1 MLKSRRKSDTKQPLK
16 MKSNDYEGKMTSSI
30 GYKLVPWMNWDEWNY
45 VRRSIFSSSP
55 KLISAA
61 LQKISAWESR
71 GCLPVAIDLTAVI
84 IEIHQ
89 KDPFFRGD
97 GSIGDALASEKMLNM
112 LYCMFIMRLVNDFVE
127 PVHKETGQ
135 SISDIADA
143 IGIPRTLVD
152 IRHESSHRCLPSLKL
167 ARSASAKALEWLKAN
182 YWEPQRIAVL
192 DPRRKVKSRLREMIL
207 CSAARHVPRVN
218 STNPKRKYRK
228 RTTLLVGCHKLSHI
242 NKRLLASKSDAS
254 TVQKVT
260 KRAAH
265 LYSLYPS
272 EVVSLL
278 LEIFLSQAGDF
289 SDGIDMEHSDDPDC
303 NIFKQFTGSPSDLKM
318 LITKLSKK
326 KPRLLLNMLKLV
338 LEMIEEKDSRNFEID
353 WNHFLSSQ
361 NQVQMNEVCHLRSLL
376 TFLIRNLKALKESGQ
391 IKLAEENQIL
401 SIDNIVAP
409 KVLLSSLLHKCLT
422 LLVPG
427 DKHLFKSAL
436 LLSEMTGN
444 KLLTEKLKKL
454 PLLAFLDQGL
464 DSSATLSYNE
474 SMLLKE
480 EDSINKAEE
489 RLNLLKLRLL
499 NDKNRGKSHMNNTA
513 DATTRWKVTKSW
525 VACPIGTLPC
535 SFSSTVLLPILDFM
549 EVEREMDKSK
559 TTSCNVENVCAA
571 EENGM
576 VCDDNESSDDSNPV
590 KKLKQA
596 PQNDDSPAPEN
607 PWPMQGR
614 LLIGGVWKK
623 KSETSPMPVNAIASF
638 INEF

>member
-1 MLKSRRKSDTKQPLK
+1 ME
-16 MKSNDYEGKMTSSI
+16 SNDSEGKMSSSV
-30 GYKLVPWMNWDEWNY
+30 GYKLVPWVNWDEWNY

-55 KLISAA
+55 NLILAA

-71 GCLPVAIDLTAVI
+71 GCLPIAIDLTAVI

-89 KDPFFRGD
+89 KDPFFRGV

-127 PVHKETGQ
+127 PVHKETGR

-182 YWEPQRIAVL
+182 YWEPQRIAVH

-207 CSAARHVPRVN
+207 CSAARHVSRVN
-218 STNPKRKYRK
+218 STNPKRKYCK
-228 RTTLLVGCHKLSHI
+228 RTALLVACHKLSHI
-242 NKRLLASKSDAS
+242 NKRLLASKADVL

-278 LEIFLSQAGDF
+278 LEIFLSQAWDF
-289 SDGIDMEHSDDPDC
+289 SDGIDMENSDDSDC
-303 NIFKQFTGSPSDLKM
+303 NIFKQFTGSLPDLKM

-326 KPRLLLNMLKLV
+326 KPRFLLNMLKLV

-361 NQVQMNEVCHLRSLL
+361 NQVQMNEVSHLRSLL
-376 TFLIRNLKALKESGQ
+376 TFLIRNLKALKDSGQ
-391 IKLAEENQIL
+391 IRLAEENQIL
-401 SIDNIVAP
+401 SIDNVAAP

-427 DKHLFKSAL
+427 DQNLFKSAL
-436 LLSEMTGN
+436 LLSEMSGN
-444 KLLTEKLKKL
+444 RLLTEELKKL
-454 PLLAFLDQGL
+454 PLLAFLDQDL
-464 DSSATLSYNE
+464 DPLATLSYNE

-480 EDSINKAEE
+480 EDSIKKAEE
-489 RLNLLKLRLL
+489 RLNLIKLHLL
-499 NDKNRGKSHMNNTA
+499 NDKNKGKRFTNNTA

-535 SFSSTVLLPILDFM
+535 SFSSTVVLPIFDFM

-559 TTSCNVENVCAA
+559 TTSDNVENVCAA
-571 EENGM
+571 EENRM

-590 KKLKQA
+590 KMLKLT
-596 PQNDDSPAPEN
+596 PQNDDSLALEN
-607 PWPMQGR
+607 PCPMQGR

-623 KSETSPMPVNAIASF
+623 VSE
-638 INEF
+638 NELLSLDADIRTFV